1 MTISNGQKKEVIQS
15 QEQCIDLPG
24 QAVRCWR
31 SGDNLKVILRKHRD
45 VFFDINLQLGAI
57 YTVEAMS
64 DFYYPLSKK
73 LVRTINFRDGERL
86 HLWVGREFVG
96 DLVLKRG
103 SSVIG
108 KFTVSKLDDE
118 KYGPDPKIKPEP
130 IMVILGR
137 REMSLSIIPNKNDPY
152 DVLKFQD
159 VFNPYYDP
167 KVALLSAYGSKHE
180 YSCSRDSP
188 NIQEYVCV
196 TEAVVNDLLPDVVKK
211 LDAGIA
217 VEAPVSQIFKLPEK
231 GNEPSGL
238 YSALATTVANISRN
252 DVLTSIWFKEGAGYL
267 QENWRMLDKIL
278 MKVRIEAR
286 KKGKY
291 KVVFK
296 GRLLSD
302 LFKHGASGALASTA
316 HRSAALGSSGSAF
329 IGASFAKDGKSGYG
343 GFRRVIMTVAEDY
356 RGGVKVQ
363 AIGTVIDIIV
373 DVHDV
378 YLKEEGSRDLS
389 EFLGRAGVSLVKAGA
404 TAALA
409 GVLSSLAF
417 ASVAAVIPGGLF
429 VVVGV
434 AIAVVGLLAAAY
446 IIDKIDE
453 KIGVKSAVAEWAR

>member
-1 MTISNGQKKEVIQS
+1 MTTTNGRTKAIPP

-24 QAVRCWR
+24 EAVSCWR
-31 SGDNLKVILRKHRD
+31 SSDNLKVILRKHRD
-45 VFFDINLQLGAI
+45 VFFDINLKPGAI

-64 DFYYPLSKK
+64 DFYCPLSKK
-73 LVRTINFRDGERL
+73 LARTVNFRDGERL

-108 KFTVSKLDDE
+108 NFTVSILDAE
-118 KYGPDPKIKPEP
+118 RYGPDPKIKPEP
-130 IMVILGR
+130 LMVILGK
-137 REMSLSIIPNKNDPY
+137 REMALSIIPRKNDPY

-167 KVALLSAYGSKHE
+167 KIALLSGYGAKQE
-180 YSCSRDSP
+180 YSCDRGKPD
-188 NIQEYVCV
+188 IQEYVCV
-196 TEAVVNDLLPDVVKK
+196 TEATTSDLQPHMLKK

-217 VEAPVSQIFKLPEK
+217 VEAPVSEVFRVPEK

-238 YSALATTVANISRN
+238 YSALAATVANVSRN
-252 DVLTSIWFKEGAGYL
+252 NVLTSLWFKEGAGYL
-267 QENWRMLDKIL
+267 QENWKMLDQIL
-278 MKVRIEAR
+278 MKVRVEAR

-302 LFKHGASGALASTA
+302 LVKHGASGTLASTA
-316 HRSAALGSSGSAF
+316 HRSVAMGSSGSAF
-329 IGASFAKDGKSGYG
+329 IGAGFARDGKSGYG

-356 RGGVKVQ
+356 RSGVKVQ

-409 GVLSSLAF
+409 SVLSTMAF
-417 ASVAAVIPGGLF
+417 ASVAAVMPVGLF

-434 AIAVVGLLAAAY
+434 MIAVVGLLAAAY
-446 IIDKIDE
+446 VIDKIDE
-453 KIGVKSAVAEWAR
+453 GLGAKDAVAEWAR

>member
-1 MTISNGQKKEVIQS
+1 MTTTNDRTRAIQP

-31 SGDNLKVILRKHRD
+31 SSDNLKVILRKHRD
-45 VFFDINLQLGAI
+45 VFFDINLKPGAI
-57 YTVEAMS
+57 YTVRAMS
-64 DFYYPLSKK
+64 DFYCPLSKK
-73 LVRTINFRDGERL
+73 LVRTVNFKDGERL

-96 DLVLKRG
+96 DLVLTRG

-108 KFTVSKLDDE
+108 NFTVSTLDAE
-118 KYGPDPKIKPEP
+118 RYSPDPKIKPEP
-130 IMVILGR
+130 LMVILGK

-152 DVLKFQD
+152 DVRKFQD

-167 KVALLSAYGSKHE
+167 KVALLSAHGAKQE
-180 YSCSRDSP
+180 YSCSRGSAD
-188 NIQEYVCV
+188 IQEYVCV
-196 TEAVVNDLLPDVVKK
+196 TEAVVSDLQPDVLKK

-217 VEAPVSQIFKLPEK
+217 VEAPVSQIFKVPEK

-267 QENWRMLDKIL
+267 QEDWRMLDKIL

-302 LFKHGASGALASTA
+302 LVKHGTSGALASTA

-409 GVLSSLAF
+409 SVLSTVAF

-434 AIAVVGLLAAAY
+434 VIAVVGLLAAAY
-446 IIDKIDE
+446 VIDKIDE
-453 KIGVKSAVAEWAR
+453 KLGAKNAVAEWAR